1 MAYTLVPTE
10 LIVDGAVTS
19 AKLDTNIS
27 ISGTLGVTGELTLA
41 THMNMG
47 DNDKIKI
54 GTGGDLE
61 IYHDGSNSYISN
73 STGNI
78 YLADTNGS
86 VHIQA
91 KLNEESI
98 VCTADGAVTLYH
110 DNSAKL
116 ATTSTGIDVT
126 GTVVA
131 DKFDLGTTT
140 DADTV
145 STTASDYQIQLGAAQ
160 STTGDIGR
168 NISFGASGVTTAA
181 INSIDGGTS
190 NAQSLGFY
198 TGNATSLSERM
209 RITSGGT
216 VAVNTTSPDSTV
228 DLHVNG
234 GTDNVPL
241 GVEST
246 DSNVFIAFKDSGTT
260 GTFGSAAV
268 AVGANSNNLLF
279 RAGSAER
286 ARINS
291 SGGLGI
297 GTTAGTGYQLD
308 ITGQSGYD
316 DILRLTAVGTNIGA
330 RINLT
335 NTGTGVARINST
347 NNSLALQ
354 TAGVE
359 RMRINSGG
367 DLLLGT
373 TSGTAV
379 KLNVQSSKANGL
391 AAEISNTQSS
401 TGSGIVVKGGNNS
414 STYSADFRDYN
425 NTNLMRLTGEGKLGL
440 GTTSPSTKLEVYD
453 GSLTLNAPSATG
465 NAWTFYKNSD
475 RTYLVGIRGS
485 SSDALSFYDLT
496 ADVERMRIDSSG
508 RLGVGCTPTGYATEI
523 QATTGG
529 NGLKIRGRSAGGN
542 EGWLAWTDNADNVEA
557 AMYATADNLI
567 FANTTSYTERMR
579 IDSSGNVGIGT
590 TSPNFTLGIHKATA
604 SSNYMQITNSDTGSG
619 SGDGFLIGVASDEAA
634 TIWNQ
639 ENTRMAFGTNNTER
653 MRIDS
658 SGRLL
663 IGQTS
668 AINSSILQAGGN
680 SVSGGVAHIYDN
692 DVSVASSNVILKIS
706 FTNDDVCTDG
716 QLIAFHDLSNQIGS
730 IRAGSGTTVN
740 YNTSS
745 DERLK
750 ENIVDASSQLDVI
763 NNIQVR
769 EFDWKKGGHHDVGMI
784 AQELHSVIPN
794 VVTEGADDVTEEPW
808 SIDYGKLTPY
818 LIKAIQEQQTIIDDL
833 KSRIETLEG

>member
-260 GTFGSAAV
+260 GTFGSAGV

-391 AAEISNTQSS
+391 AAEIANTQSS

-496 ADVERMRIDSSG
+496 ADVERMRID
-508 RLGVGCTPTGYATEI
+508 T
-523 QATTGG
+523 
-529 NGLKIRGRSAGGN
+529 
-542 EGWLAWTDNADNVEA
+542 
-557 AMYATADNLI
+557 
-567 FANTTSYTERMR
+567 
-579 IDSSGNVGIGT
+579 SGNVGIGT

>member
-391 AAEISNTQSS
+391 AAEIANTQSS

-496 ADVERMRIDSSG
+496 ADVERMRID
-508 RLGVGCTPTGYATEI
+508 T
-523 QATTGG
+523 
-529 NGLKIRGRSAGGN
+529 
-542 EGWLAWTDNADNVEA
+542 
-557 AMYATADNLI
+557 
-567 FANTTSYTERMR
+567 
-579 IDSSGNVGIGT
+579 SGNVGIGT

>member
-234 GTDNVPL
+234 ATDNVPL

-286 ARINS
+286 MRINS
-291 SGGLGI
+291 AGGLGI

-335 NTGTGVARINST
+335 NTGTGVARINAT

-354 TAGVE
+354 TAGIE

-391 AAEISNTQSS
+391 AAEIANTQSS

-496 ADVERMRIDSSG
+496 ADVERMRID
-508 RLGVGCTPTGYATEI
+508 T
-523 QATTGG
+523 
-529 NGLKIRGRSAGGN
+529 
-542 EGWLAWTDNADNVEA
+542 
-557 AMYATADNLI
+557 
-567 FANTTSYTERMR
+567 
-579 IDSSGNVGIGT
+579 SGNVGIGT

>member
-391 AAEISNTQSS
+391 AAEIANTQSS

-496 ADVERMRIDSSG
+496 ADV
-508 RLGVGCTPTGYATEI
+508 
-523 QATTGG
+523 
-529 NGLKIRGRSAGGN
+529 
-542 EGWLAWTDNADNVEA
+542 
-557 AMYATADNLI
+557 
-567 FANTTSYTERMR
+567 ERMR

>member
-260 GTFGSAAV
+260 GTFGSAGV

-496 ADVERMRIDSSG
+496 ADVERMRID
-508 RLGVGCTPTGYATEI
+508 T
-523 QATTGG
+523 
-529 NGLKIRGRSAGGN
+529 
-542 EGWLAWTDNADNVEA
+542 
-557 AMYATADNLI
+557 
-567 FANTTSYTERMR
+567 
-579 IDSSGNVGIGT
+579 SGNVGIGT
-590 TSPNFTLGIHKATA
+590 TSPSTLLHLSNASNPAIRVTDTTNSLNIEITATDTIGYFGTESNHATA
-604 SSNYMQITNSDTGSG
+604 FI
-619 SGDGFLIGVASDEAA
+619 
-634 TIWNQ
+634 
-639 ENTRMAFGTNNTER
+639 TNNTER